1 MRNLLPAPAWTPLPQ
16 VVARRIQQ
24 MLLDGDLKPGD
35 RIPSQRVLSD
45 RFNVSR
51 ASLREALLT
60 LETLGLIK
68 TEPGRGTF
76 VTAGSTDPNGAL
88 KWRYSD
94 SFAMAEVFETRAML
108 EGQIVENAAT
118 VIGSETLAA
127 LRFATDEME
136 TFWVIGDVLANVEA
150 DLRFHLTIA
159 QCCTNRMLQALY
171 ETVQI
176 LLAETQRQP
185 IPRTNPTRMHASV
198 AEHREIIAA
207 LATGDG
213 KAARLAMQRHITNT
227 ADCAG
232 IRWGGCRPPQ
242 TAS

>member
-1 MRNLLPAPAWTPLPQ
+1 MIRSLLPAPAWTPLPQ

-24 MLLDGDLKPGD
+24 MLLDGDLKAGD

-45 RFNVSR
+45 QFNVSR

-76 VTAGSTDPNGAL
+76 VTAGRSEPNGAL

-94 SFAMAEVFETRAML
+94 SFAMAEVFETRLML
-108 EGQIVENAAT
+108 EGRIVENAARA
-118 VIGSETLAA
+118 IGPAELDA
-127 LRFATDEME
+127 LRLATDEME
-136 TFWVIGDVLANVEA
+136 RFWTAGDRLANVEA
-150 DLRFHLTIA
+150 DLRFHQTIA
-159 QCCTNRMLQALY
+159 RCCTNRMLQALY

-198 AEHREIIAA
+198 AEHRDIIAA
-207 LATGDG
+207 LVVGDG
-213 KAARLAMQRHITNT
+213 PAARAAMQCHIINT

-232 IRWGGCRPPQ
+232 I
-242 TAS
+242 SL